1 MGRKGLVVIVALVF
15 SGVFFAP
22 VLACDDR
29 VGKCEVEDWR
39 WYAAIGG
46 LLVIEGST
54 TSDKG
59 EIRIRLYDGTGEK
72 RKVRIP
78 RNGYGVHRGARLS
91 VHDDQH
97 PETQISVH
105 QVQYRARGL
114 RSWNATRHLCRPL

>member
-39 WYAAIGG
+39 WHAAIGG

-72 RKVRIP
+72 RKFLGTDM
-78 RNGYGVHRGARLS
+78 GYIEGHAFQSMMTNIQKPKSPSIKYSIEQG
-91 VHDDQH
+91 D
-97 PETQISVH
+97 
-105 QVQYRARGL
+105 
-114 RSWNATRHLCRPL
+114 